1 MYLEYILEVD
11 RFSASFKTG
20 KKTYP
25 ILNDVSFNIAPGEI
39 LGVSGASGSGKSML
53 SRAAMGLLTFIPGI
67 SHDGLI
73 KCKGN
78 DICNRSETTLND
90 LIGNEIT
97 MIIQQPQSA
106 FNPLL
111 TIGRHLT
118 ETFGNDK
125 YKRTKEQ
132 LNLRINELLCSVGL
146 PDTDTVRKSYPHQ
159 LSAGQLQRIM
169 AVMAVLH
176 HPSLIIADEATA
188 SLDSIAQKDVMQLL
202 LEQQKKYNC
211 AIMLITHDKDLLH
224 SVSDRILLL
233 KKGSVEQIINKPF
246 NEHPVFKKQSFL
258 TDEPDKEPNT
268 SIVHSPDAVLLSCT
282 DLVKAFK
289 KGSPFFRKS
298 GDTTPVL
305 QNVSFSL
312 VKGSITALIGL
323 SGSGKSTIGR
333 ILAGLDKADS
343 GEIRYKGQILN
354 EETFRQNT
362 QLRKEIQ
369 LVFQDP
375 VSSFNPA
382 LMLKDLL
389 RETYMHNNPTA
400 PNEEVH
406 EKLRFMLLQMD
417 ITDDCLNKYPSELS
431 GGQLQRLALVRI
443 LMGAPELIIFDE
455 SLSALDY
462 DNQAILIDMIKQMAH
477 IRHKTVLFITHDKNL
492 VKNLCDYILVLH
504 EGVIAESGQSRVLTA
519 SPSHPFT
526 KSFFT

>member
-1 MYLEYILEVD
+1 MEYILEVD

-25 ILNDVSFNIAPGEI
+25 ILKEVSFSISPGEI
-39 LGVSGASGSGKSML
+39 VGISGASGSGKSML
-53 SRAAMGLLTFIPGI
+53 AKAAMGLLTYVPGVA
-67 SHDGLI
+67 HNGMI
-73 KCKGN
+73 KFKGN
-78 DICNRSETTLND
+78 DIYECAETTLNN
-90 LIGNEIT
+90 IRGKEIT

-111 TIGRHLT
+111 TIDRQLT
-118 ETFGNDK
+118 ETFGTDK

-132 LNLRINELLCSVGL
+132 LNLTINELLCFVDL
-146 PDTDTVRKSYPHQ
+146 PHTVRKSYPHQ

-176 HPSLIIADEATA
+176 QPALIIADEATA

-233 KKGSVEQIINKPF
+233 KNGSVEQIINKPF
-246 NEHPVFKKQSFL
+246 NEHPVFRKQSFV
-258 TDEPDKEPNT
+258 TDEPYKEPNT
-268 SIVHSPDAVLLSCT
+268 SIVNTPDTAFISCT
-282 DLVKAFK
+282 DLVKSYRK
-289 KGSPFFRKS
+289 RSPIFGQS

-305 QNVSFSL
+305 QNISFT
-312 VKGSITALIGL
+312 VMKGSITALIGL

-343 GEIRYKGQILN
+343 GEIRYKGQLLHA
-354 EETFRQNT
+354 ETFRQNK
-362 QLRKEIQ
+362 QLRQEIQ

-382 LMLKDLL
+382 LLL
-389 RETYMHNNPTA
+389 MDQLSETYMHNNPTA

-406 EKLRFMLLQMD
+406 EKLRFILRQMD
-417 ITDDCLNKYPSELS
+417 LKDDCLMKYPAELS
-431 GGQLQRLALVRI
+431 GGQLQRLALARI
-443 LMGAPELIIFDE
+443 LMGTPELIIFDE

-462 DNQAILIDMIKQMAH
+462 DNQALLIDIIKQMAH
-477 IRHKTVLFITHDKNL
+477 VHHKTVLFISHDKNL
-492 VKNLCDYILVLH
+492 VKNLCDYVLVVH
-504 EGVIAESGQSRVLTA
+504 EGVIVESGQCRDVIA
-519 SPSHPFT
+519 SPSHAYT
-526 KSFFT
+526 KSFFI